1 MGTIL
6 YVIVPIP
13 ASDSHDRHC
22 RHATVIAAGSSLFL
36 LPFLV
41 CLSARRL
48 TAFLF
53 RYHFCFPYSP
63 FGFPGV
69 HNVMRRYE
77 PLKHDTPLRDSCCHA
92 RIISILS
99 SPVRLA

>member
-13 ASDSHDRHC
+13 ASDSHDRHY

-36 LPFLV
+36 LPSPV

-48 TAFLF
+48 TAFPVQVSLLLSVLTLRF
-53 RYHFCFPYSP
+53 SGRILRC
-63 FGFPGV
+63 GV
-69 HNVMRRYE
+69 MN
-77 PLKHDTPLRDSCCHA
+77 P
-92 RIISILS
+92 
-99 SPVRLA
+99 